1 MIIKRTVEKD
11 IYGRGPVEDV
21 QYFGKD
27 AEEFLKSIK
36 WDKSINYLGKECT
49 TDKGLQGIIIGIE
62 DCNSFCDYYYIVYV
76 PESKQVTY
84 ELANSADKYAMD
96 YIYNKTG
103 RKLTIYHMFESPR
116 NIPEGYEPPIGI
128 EEILDCSVSTI
139 SGFKSDEER
148 DSAMTRDSDFDIVFV
163 KDDRWDSGTAQNIK
177 RRHNI

>member
-1 MIIKRTVEKD
+1 MIIRETVEKD

-76 PESKQVTY
+76 PESKQVTH
-84 ELANSADKYAMD
+84 ELANSAD
-96 YIYNKTG
+96 
-103 RKLTIYHMFESPR
+103 
-116 NIPEGYEPPIGI
+116 
-128 EEILDCSVSTI
+128 
-139 SGFKSDEER
+139 
-148 DSAMTRDSDFDIVFV
+148 FV
-163 KDDRWDSGTAQNIK
+163 KTIK
-177 RRHNI
+177 I

>member
-62 DCNSFCDYYYIVYV
+62 DCNSFCDYYIVYV
-76 PESKQVTY
+76 PESKQVTH
-84 ELANSADKYAMD
+84 ELANSAD
-96 YIYNKTG
+96 
-103 RKLTIYHMFESPR
+103 
-116 NIPEGYEPPIGI
+116 
-128 EEILDCSVSTI
+128 
-139 SGFKSDEER
+139 
-148 DSAMTRDSDFDIVFV
+148 FV
-163 KDDRWDSGTAQNIK
+163 KTIK
-177 RRHNI
+177 IWRK